1 MNGTSSAAELFHG
14 QVKVTD
20 QFDGSQKW
28 KSGSISVEKKDS
40 SYFLRV
46 LYDVGNS
53 KTYAVNRTNL
63 IKVSV
68 KPSHAMFDLLSSK
81 GGCSNTVT
89 IMFKPSEAVKG
100 RISHLDRLMNE
111 IRSNKHAEVSKAEVC
126 RRSVL
131 DTSQQK
137 NVLNSPV
144 TQKDNSENA
153 ANNFTSVK
161 SVKKEEEKEN
171 LMRSENMV
179 GNQFLQR
186 SAEKSREPLSLSKF
200 YGAKSSGQMFKTS
213 TPTRGWL
220 SSVKRPG
227 LMPDPS
233 PNPKRPRLLSD
244 RITYSMKQKQT
255 TDTNTTQQ
263 QALQGFS
270 NLGNTCYMNAILQSL
285 FGLDTFSTDLIFN
298 RKLLKTLQPQSLYYS
313 MAKLLH
319 VRRQHNASEITRKDS
334 LRRVKSAISNTARR
348 FSGYGQHDAHEFL
361 CQVLDQ
367 LKEEVVKLSKAT
379 PTPNKEM
386 GGGEENSL
394 EGGAGHMTS
403 QNPITVNFEFE
414 VLHTLTCLQCG
425 EQVSKAEQFHDISL
439 DVPKQKDIMTARSL
453 QDALSL
459 FFRSEE
465 IDYTCEKCGHGKSDV
480 THKITRLPRVFI
492 LHLKRYTYSH
502 TFAKNTKM
510 GQRVSIPTYLTM
522 EGHCTEKTMPAFP
535 PNLLEQGFNDNKPDL
550 DDSSKEE
557 TPSRRKLDYSGY
569 RFKNK
574 STSTITSDNTSDSFM
589 ETKEKMDE
597 TDGTNVSR
605 PLAIEEEE
613 DSELKRAIEMSLQ
626 EHQHREKVSED
637 FGDGEENLEKTVEM
651 NRNNQP
657 EEKNLL
663 EMTFEEQLELA
674 MHQSLMETNDHY
686 GDNTDFDDVI
696 NHGDHMYTKT
706 DDEMNEFE
714 HFENSKADIFDEAP
728 DEGNFRDNLTN
739 TVFRKRSNTDGC
751 IKNKPN
757 ISERKTVDDIF
768 TSKETPP
775 HFSPFPDIETSED
788 SSYEGGENVKVE
800 ERGSQRNPCPSA
812 KFEGSSHNYSCSSA
826 KKEGTSHTYTCSSG
840 KTEGAASNRFQERLN
855 KITKAVYNSAPA
867 FSTDEES
874 EPSSLDLS
882 CTENL
887 DDFEDEISDKVRKQ
901 NGKHYELDSVGLIES
916 SRDISSRKHSSEG
929 VKLKLE
935 QKVSNGTNS
944 ESPFS
949 SSGLKSSEREN
960 MLVCNN
966 SIGKKDL
973 TCQCWISSSD
983 SEKCEKCLKRKK
995 LEESLMS
1002 ESKGPTKSSERSSEK
1017 IKLQNMK
1024 NCRKTSTSDDA
1035 KMDIQ
1040 ENDIANDMDNVDND
1054 EAVSESVGKES
1065 KDEGVPQ
1072 SGGKE
1077 ETSTD
1082 GQRRT
1087 ELKEKCVS
1095 AKKSGPTLAD
1105 KEKAISEEEKSF
1117 MDEDDSWL
1125 SLVDDK
1131 ENKKPEKDSP
1141 RLSDPA
1147 EFEENMADRRMD
1159 EVDGVNDTSFNFP
1172 EVNNEKGD
1180 LPYSYRLVSVV
1191 NHMGISSTT
1200 GHYIS
1205 DVYDM
1210 KKRSWHSYDDSH
1222 VTNILE
1228 SNVKS
1233 QRERS
1238 GYIFFYMSKD
1248 IVDDLNLQYSL
1259 SSTSKK

>member
-414 VLHTLTCLQCG
+414 VLHTLTCLQ
-425 EQVSKAEQFHDISL
+425 
-439 DVPKQKDIMTARSL
+439 DIMTARSL

-492 LHLKRYTYSH
+492 LHLKR
-502 TFAKNTKM
+502 
-510 GQRVSIPTYLTM
+510 
-522 EGHCTEKTMPAFP
+522 
-535 PNLLEQGFNDNKPDL
+535 
-550 DDSSKEE
+550 
-557 TPSRRKLDYSGY
+557 Y

-626 EHQHREKVSED
+626 EHQHR
-637 FGDGEENLEKTVEM
+637 
-651 NRNNQP
+651 
-657 EEKNLL
+657 EKNLL